1 MLYFKEIK
9 SVTQQK
15 NYLKKE
21 IYYKL
26 YKLFVIF
33 LKWNNLLAR
42 LILQFKKS
50 IYYKNICIV
59 SKKNKSVSRIL
70 KVSRIVLREKSNI
83 GFFYGISKLTW

>member
-70 KVSRIVLREKSNI
+70 KVSRVVLREKSNI

>member
-70 KVSRIVLREKSNI
+70 KVSRVILREKSNI

>member
-42 LILQFKKS
+42 LIVQLKKS